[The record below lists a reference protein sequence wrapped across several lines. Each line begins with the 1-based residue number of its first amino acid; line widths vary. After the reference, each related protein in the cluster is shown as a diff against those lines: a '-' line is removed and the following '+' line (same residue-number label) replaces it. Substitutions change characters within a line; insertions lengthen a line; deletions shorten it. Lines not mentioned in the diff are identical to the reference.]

1 MIRITLLT
9 VVLALFTQI
18 SAAQEATDGSVVDLA
33 TQLPKEGYKKF
44 TLEGDWL
51 GRKYLIGQKNGE
63 KVRLK
68 LDIEG
73 QPLDIEFLI
82 DTNGD
87 GKFVKRDG
95 SENPNALTKVK
106 KAISRLDASDEIKLQ
121 FLSKLKEEKTK
132 PNQIN
137 KFKDW
142 ATSESD
148 KKSKDGMNAKIER
161 KKKDWTKSVNDKQSK
176 DKVKSNIADKIK
188 DKITSKKNKNSK

>member
-1 MIRITLLT
+1 MIRTTLLT
-9 VVLALFTQI
+9 VVLTLFTQI
-18 SAAQEATDGSVVDLA
+18 SAAQQATDGSVVDLA
-33 TQLPKEGYKKF
+33 TQLSKEGYKKF

-51 GRKYLIGQKNGE
+51 GRKYLIGQKNDE

-68 LDIEG
+68 LDNDG
-73 QPLDIEFLI
+73 QPLDIEFLM
-82 DTNGD
+82 DKNGD

-95 SENPNALTKVK
+95 SENPNALTKVE

-142 ATSESD
+142 AITGSD
-148 KKSKDGMNAKIER
+148 KKSKDGINAKIER

-176 DKVKSNIADKIK
+176 DKVKTNIAE
-188 DKITSKKNKNSK
+188 KITSKKDKQSK

>member
-1 MIRITLLT
+1 MIRTTLLT

-33 TQLPKEGYKKF
+33 TQLSKEGYTKF

-68 LDIEG
+68 LDYEG

-87 GKFVKRDG
+87 GKFVTRDG
-95 SENPNALTKVK
+95 SENPNALTEIE

-142 ATSESD
+142 ATSGSD
-148 KKSKDGMNAKIER
+148 KKSKDEINTEIEPQ
-161 KKKDWTKSVNDKQSK
+161 KKEWTKSGNDKQSK
-176 DKVKSNIADKIK
+176 DKVQFNSADKIK
-188 DKITSKKNKNSK
+188 DKITSKKDEKSK

>member
-1 MIRITLLT
+1 MIRTTLLA

-33 TQLPKEGYKKF
+33 TQLSKEGYTKF

-68 LDIEG
+68 LDNEG
-73 QPLDIEFLI
+73 QPLDIEFLM

-87 GKFVKRDG
+87 GKFVTRDG
-95 SENPNALTKVK
+95 SENPNALTKIE

-121 FLSKLKEEKTK
+121 FLSKLKEEKIK

-142 ATSESD
+142 ATSGSD
-148 KKSKDGMNAKIER
+148 KKSKDEINTEIEPQ
-161 KKKDWTKSVNDKQSK
+161 KKEWTKSGNDKQSK
-176 DKVKSNIADKIK
+176 DKVQFNSAYKIK
-188 DKITSKKNKNSK
+188 DKITSKKDEKSK